1 MIRKFPNLGD
11 EEEFNEAPS
20 AEDYV
25 GIIMD
30 TLLMGKNV
38 GILFH
43 MCVHASGCHPCGFH
57 ACVFAAHPQLLL

>member
-43 MCVHASGCHPCGFH
+43 MCVCH
-57 ACVFAAHPQLLL
+57 ACGRPCM